1 MANLDY
7 LKIGNYIKKTVTGG
21 YSGNTQVNVV
31 EINELKVNKKTAWV
45 NGVKYEIGGKK
56 LYNDGG
62 VLVTTLSEIDEQFEA
77 KIKNEFNTELGKLED
92 TLHYLFGLVDGAKC
106 AENLIATEHMLRI
119 IKEANKK
126 IKL

>member
-1 MANLDY
+1 M
-7 LKIGNYIKKTVTGG
+7 
-21 YSGNTQVNVV
+21 
-31 EINELKVNKKTAWV
+31 

-92 TLHYLFGLVDGAKC
+92 TLHYLLGLVDGAKC

>member
-1 MANLDY
+1 MVQNLFTPPKFVKLTLVGLD
-7 LKIGNYIKKTVTGG
+7 GNAFSLMGEFRG
-21 YSGNTQVNVV
+21 
-31 EINELKVNKKTAWV
+31 
-45 NGVKYEIGGKK
+45 NGVKYEIGGNK

-77 KIKNEFNTELGKLED
+77 KIKNEFNAELGKLED
-92 TLHYLFGLVDGAKC
+92 TIHYLFGLVDGAKC

>member
-92 TLHYLFGLVDGAKC
+92 TLHYLLGLVDVAKC